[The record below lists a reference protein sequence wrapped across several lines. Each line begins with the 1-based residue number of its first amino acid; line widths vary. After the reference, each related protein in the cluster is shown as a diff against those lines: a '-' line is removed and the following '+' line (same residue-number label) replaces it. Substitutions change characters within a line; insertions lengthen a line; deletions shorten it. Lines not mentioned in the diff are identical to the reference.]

1 MFHTAINPVFRMI
14 LLVTYL
20 PLPDFMIHGMM
31 HKLFCSL
38 VITEKI
44 YVCFEER
51 PWVFLHLKV
60 YQAEIA
66 N

>member
-1 MFHTAINPVFRMI
+1 MT

-20 PLPDFMIHGMM
+20 PLPDFVIRGMM
-31 HKLFCSL
+31 RKLFCSL
-38 VITEKI
+38 VIADKI

-60 YQAEIA
+60 YQI
-66 N
+66 